1 MKQARQL
8 CVGVAA
14 AGIFGLGS
22 AVTAA
27 VAHADPASDSGPSAS
42 AGKIASHSAPAASR
56 VRAPRSIA
64 ATRIAPP
71 ALLRAKATA
80 VHIPARPA
88 PQPISV
94 PGSPL
99 PFSVSG
105 TASSAT
111 ARSRISDPSPS
122 FGAPYLVA
130 ASPAAAQVA
139 EPTDPVV
146 QHVLVIGI
154 DGTNLGAILQD
165 DFNQNLFDLM
175 DTGTTAAST
184 ITGHTTIS
192 NPSWTGVL
200 TGVWSET
207 AGVSNNVFTPW
218 TYDTWP
224 TIFNQLETYNPA
236 IQTTAIGNWD
246 VIAKIAGAGSI
257 PADVIKYYPQINDSW
272 TDTDDE
278 VGTASI
284 DAIENTAAGTP
295 SFQFTYFVG
304 VDETGHEYSAGSP
317 QYADALRNVDVNIGE
332 IMESIDDWEEAN
344 PGEEWTV
351 ILTTDHGQDPSR
363 KVGFLAHGFQTPY
376 ETTTFVIANGPDFQE
391 GAINNTYLNID
402 VTPTVA
408 QLFGISPEPYSQG
421 MALMD
426 RSAYNYQ
433 PTIPGQEALKDAL
446 NTAINMYG
454 YPDIVTNL
462 ALAWRTIA
470 TTIPYVIYSAF
481 NDLSAGLPDFLSF
494 AVKLLGAI
502 AYDIAYIP
510 AQIVARI
517 TGVTGNSIIPETWWP
532 YTPTPG
538 TQTEAPES
546 AAGVACGR
554 APDATTCLAS

>member
-8 CVGVAA
+8 CIGVAA

-27 VAHADPASDSGPSAS
+27 VAHADQATDSGAS
-42 AGKIASHSAPAASR
+42 AGAGKAASHSAPAAG
-56 VRAPRSIA
+56 RARTQRSTGE
-64 ATRIAPP
+64 TRIAPP
-71 ALLRAKATA
+71 ALLRAQATT
-80 VHIPARPA
+80 VKSPARPA
-88 PQPISV
+88 PQPVSV

-99 PFSVSG
+99 PFAASG
-105 TASSAT
+105 TASGAT
-111 ARSRISDPSPS
+111 ARSRISSSSGPVAAAS
-122 FGAPYLVA
+122 LVA
-130 ASPAAAQVA
+130 AQVGA
-139 EPTDPVV
+139 PTDPTV

-154 DGTNLGAILQD
+154 DGTNLSAILQD

-184 ITGHTTIS
+184 IMGHTTIS

-207 AGVSNNVFTPW
+207 AGVSNNVFTAW
-218 TYDTWP
+218 TYDKWP

-236 IQTTAIGNWD
+236 IQTTAIGDWD

-278 VGTASI
+278 VGAASV
-284 DAIENTAAGTP
+284 DAIGNTIAGTP

-317 QYADALRNVDVNIGE
+317 QYADALRNVDVNIGD
-332 IMESIDDWEEAN
+332 IMDAVDAWEEDN

-351 ILTTDHGQDPSR
+351 ILTTDHGQDPRRS
-363 KVGFLAHGFQTPY
+363 VGFLAHGFQTPY

-408 QLFGISPEPYSQG
+408 QLFGIAPEPYSQG
-421 MALMD
+421 KALMD

-433 PTIPGQEALKDAL
+433 PTVPGQEALKDAL
-446 NTAINMYG
+446 NAAINMYG

-481 NDLSAGLPDFLSF
+481 NSLSAGLPDFLSF
-494 AVKLLGAI
+494 AVQLVGAI

-517 TGVTGNSIIPETWWP
+517 TGVTGNSIIPPTWWP

-538 TQTEAPES
+538 TQTEPPES
-546 AAGVACGR
+546 AAAVACGR
-554 APDATTCLAS
+554 EAHASACLAS

>member
-8 CVGVAA
+8 CIGVAA

-27 VAHADPASDSGPSAS
+27 VAHADPASDSGAS
-42 AGKIASHSAPAASR
+42 VGAGKTASHSSPAASR
-56 VRAPRSIA
+56 ARAQRSTG

-71 ALLRAKATA
+71 ALLRAKAS
-80 VHIPARPA
+80 VVQVPARPA
-88 PQPISV
+88 PQPVSA

-99 PFSVSG
+99 LFAVSG
-105 TASSAT
+105 AASSAT
-111 ARSRISDPSPS
+111 ARSRIAGPSAS
-122 FGAPYLVA
+122 HAA
-130 ASPAAAQVA
+130 ASLVAAQVA
-139 EPTDPVV
+139 EPTDPAT

-154 DGTNLGAILQD
+154 DGTNLSAILQD

-184 ITGHTTIS
+184 IMGHTTIS

-207 AGVSNNVFTPW
+207 AGVTNNVFTAW
-218 TYDTWP
+218 TYDKWP

-284 DAIENTAAGTP
+284 DAIENTVAGTP

-332 IMESIDDWEEAN
+332 IMDAVDAWEEDN

-363 KVGFLAHGFQTPY
+363 RVGFLAHGFQTPY
-376 ETTTFVIANGPDFQE
+376 ETTTFVIANGPDFQA

-402 VTPTVA
+402 VTPTVT

-446 NTAINMYG
+446 NAAINMYG

-481 NDLSAGLPDFLSF
+481 SGLSAGLPDFLSF
-494 AVKLLGAI
+494 AVQLVGAI

-546 AAGVACGR
+546 AAAVACGP
-554 APDATTCLAS
+554 AADASACLAS

>member
-1 MKQARQL
+1 MKQAKRL
-8 CVGVAA
+8 CVGAAA
-14 AGIFGLGS
+14 AGIFGLG
-22 AVTAA
+22 AVVTAA
-27 VAHADPASDSGPSAS
+27 VAQADPASDSRAS
-42 AGKIASHSAPAASR
+42 AGSDARGSQSSPATG
-56 VRAPRSIA
+56 RARAERSTGTKQIS
-64 ATRIAPP
+64 PP
-71 ALLRAKATA
+71 ALLRAKAA
-80 VHIPARPA
+80 VRIPARPD
-88 PQPISV
+88 PDSV
-94 PGSPL
+94 PVPRSPIPIAPASAAGAMSSTGSP
-99 PFSVSG
+99 
-105 TASSAT
+105 AT
-111 ARSRISDPSPS
+111 GRSRISNAAAS
-122 FGAPYLVA
+122 LVA
-130 ASPAAAQVA
+130 AQMANDIA
-139 EPTDPVV
+139 EPEDAAI

-154 DGTNLGAILQD
+154 DGTNLSAILAD
-165 DFNQNLFDLM
+165 DFNHNLFSLM
-175 DTGTTAAST
+175 DTGTTAVST
-184 ITGHTTIS
+184 IRGHTTIS

-207 AGVSNNVFTPW
+207 AGVSNNVFTSW

-236 IQTTAIGNWD
+236 IQTTAIGDWD

-257 PADVIKYYPQINDSW
+257 PADVIKYFPQINDNW
-272 TDTDDE
+272 LDTDDE

-284 DAIENTAAGTP
+284 DAIEDTAAGTP

-317 QYADALRNVDVNIGE
+317 EYADALRNVDVNIGQ
-332 IMESIDDWEEAN
+332 IMEAIDDWEDEN

-363 KVGFLAHGFQTPY
+363 TIGFLAHGFQTPY

-408 QLFGISPEPYSQG
+408 QLFGIAPEPYSQG
-421 MALMD
+421 IALMD

-433 PTIPGQEALKDAL
+433 PTIPGQQALQDAL
-446 NTAINMYG
+446 NAAINMYG

-481 NDLSAGLPDFLSF
+481 NSLAEGLPDFLSF
-494 AVKLLGAI
+494 AVQAIGAI

-546 AAGVACGR
+546 AAAVACGDESN
-554 APDATTCLAS
+554 ADACLAA

>member
-1 MKQARQL
+1 MKQAKQL
-8 CVGVAA
+8 CLGVAA

-27 VAHADPASDSGPSAS
+27 VAHADPAESGAS
-42 AGKIASHSAPAASR
+42 AGADTAASHSAPAAN
-56 VRAPRSIA
+56 RARSQRSTGAKQI
-64 ATRIAPP
+64 TPP
-71 ALLRAKATA
+71 TLLRAKATA
-80 VHIPARPA
+80 VRLPARSP
-88 PQPISV
+88 V
-94 PGSPL
+94 PVPESPL
-99 PFSVSG
+99 PIAPVSPASAVSATG
-105 TASSAT
+105 SSAA
-111 ARSRISDPSPS
+111 ARSRISSAAAS
-122 FGAPYLVA
+122 LVA
-130 ASPAAAQVA
+130 AQVQDQA
-139 EPTDPVV
+139 EELADPTT

-154 DGTNLGAILQD
+154 DGTNLSAILAD
-165 DFNQNLFDLM
+165 DFNQNLFELM
-175 DTGTTAAST
+175 DTGTTAVSS
-184 ITGHTTIS
+184 IMGHTTIS

-207 AGVSNNVFTPW
+207 AGVSNNVFTSW
-218 TYDTWP
+218 TYDKWP
-224 TIFNQLETYNPA
+224 TIFNQLETYNPT
-236 IQTTAIGNWD
+236 IQTTAIGDWD

-257 PADVIKYYPQINDSW
+257 PADIIKYYPQINDSW
-272 TDTDDE
+272 LDTDDE

-284 DAIENTAAGTP
+284 DAIENTIAGTP

-317 QYADALRNVDVNIGE
+317 QYADALRNVDVNIGQ
-332 IMESIDDWEEAN
+332 IMQAVDDWEDEN
-344 PGEEWTV
+344 PDEEWTV
-351 ILTTDHGQDPSR
+351 IFTTDHGHDPTR
-363 KVGFLAHGFQTPY
+363 RVGFLAHGFQTPY
-376 ETTTFVIANGPDFQE
+376 ETTTFVIANGPGFQA

-421 MALMD
+421 MPLID
-426 RSAYNYQ
+426 RSANNYQ

-446 NTAINMYG
+446 ATAINMHG

-470 TTIPYVIYSAF
+470 TTIPYVIFSAF
-481 NDLSAGLPDFLSF
+481 NDLSEGLPDFLSF
-494 AVKLLGAI
+494 AVKAIGAI

-538 TQTEAPES
+538 TQTEPPES
-546 AAGVACGR
+546 ATAVACGDE
-554 APDATTCLAS
+554 ANASACLAS